1 MLRVVTLGLLVCA
14 VVLVAALVFNSK
26 GGHRYTLEFQ
36 NAAGIVSGN
45 LVMVGGHPV
54 GSVKSV
60 KLSENNR
67 ARMEIE
73 LDEPIREGTTAI
85 IRRSSLSSVHNHYL
99 ALTPGPDN
107 RPELEEGSTLGEGD
121 TTTAVELD
129 QIFDMF
135 DAPTRKGWS
144 GWIRGIASIYRGEG
158 GRNANRTFKYS
169 GASFSSTQRLMA
181 ELADQDTHLDR
192 FVKNTSGFVTNLA
205 SVAPELTEMVSNANA
220 ALGAIAAENESL
232 SLALQEL
239 PPTLR
244 QANTTFVNL
253 RAALDDLR
261 PLYRAQ
267 GRAADAGLA
276 GFLKNDVRPVLRRAR
291 PVFGDLALANSRPG
305 ANNDLSDVLTSLMP
319 LHDVAGPAVNAAVR
333 GMDASQEDV
342 SEFRAYTP
350 DIFGGL
356 GRLGAAT
363 ANYDGNGHYARV
375 RPTAMG
381 PMQLNGNT
389 IEPATTATYGG
400 LNFLSSNFQRCPG
413 GATQPIPGSNPFL
426 DNGNLTGK
434 CDPSQV
440 P

>member
-1 MLRVVTLGLLVCA
+1 MLRVVTLGVLVCA
-14 VVLVAALVFNSK
+14 IVFVASLVFNSN
-26 GGHRYTLEFQ
+26 GGHKYTFDFQ

-60 KLSENNR
+60 ELSEDNR
-67 ARMEIE
+67 ARMEVE
-73 LDEPIREGTTAI
+73 LDEPIREGTTAL
-85 IRRSSLSSVHNHYL
+85 IRRSSLSSVHNHYV
-99 ALTPGPDN
+99 AMTPGPDN
-107 RPELEEGSTLGEGD
+107 NPVLEEGTILGEGE
-121 TTTAVELD
+121 TVTAVELD

-135 DAPTRKGWS
+135 DPKTRKGWS
-144 GWIRGIASIYRGEG
+144 DWIQGIASIYRGEAG
-158 GRNANRTFKYS
+158 PGANKTFKYS

-181 ELADQDTHLDR
+181 ELSDQDVHLDR
-192 FVKNTSGFVTNLA
+192 FVRNTSGFVTNL
-205 SVAPELTEMVSNANA
+205 SRVAPELTELVSNANT
-220 ALGAIAAENESL
+220 ALGAIAQENESL

-253 RAALDDLR
+253 RAALDDVE

-276 GFLKNDVRPVLRRAR
+276 NFLKNDLRPVLKRAR
-291 PVFGDLALANSRPG
+291 PVFSDLADANSRPG
-305 ANNDLSDVLTSLMP
+305 PNNDLSDLLSSMIP
-319 LHDVAGPAVNAAVR
+319 LHDVARPAVNAAVR
-333 GMDASQEDV
+333 GMDASQEEV
-342 SEFRAYTP
+342 SETRAYGP
-350 DIFGGL
+350 DIFNAFA
-356 GRLGAAT
+356 RLGAVTAT
-363 ANYDGNGHYARV
+363 YDGNGHYARV
-375 RPTAMG
+375 VPTAMG
-381 PMQLNGNT
+381 PYQLNGT
-389 IEPATTATYGG
+389 SIEPKTTAIYGG
-400 LNFLSSNFQRCPG
+400 LDFLSNFQRCPG

>member
-26 GGHRYTLEFQ
+26 GGYRYTLEFQ
-36 NAAGIVSGN
+36 NAAGIVPRN

-60 KLSENNR
+60 ELSEDNR

-73 LDEPIREGTTAI
+73 LDEPIHEGTTAI
-85 IRRSSLSSVHNHYL
+85 IRRSSLSSVHGHYV

-107 RPELEEGSTLGEGD
+107 RPQLEEGTTLGEGE

-135 DAPTRKGWS
+135 DPPTRKGWS
-144 GWIRGIASIYRGEG
+144 DWIQGIAAIYRGEG
-158 GRNANRTFKYS
+158 GVNANRTFKYS

-181 ELADQDTHLDR
+181 ELSDQDTHLDK
-192 FVKNTSGFVTNLA
+192 FVRNTSGFVTNLA
-205 SVAPELTEMVSNANA
+205 SVAPELTQMVSNANT
-220 ALGAIAAENESL
+220 ALGAIASENESL
-232 SLALQEL
+232 SLALREL

-253 RAALDDLR
+253 RAALTDLD
-261 PLYRAQ
+261 PLYAAQ

-276 GFLKNDVRPVLRRAR
+276 SFLKRDVRPVLNRAR
-291 PVFGDLALANSRPG
+291 PVFANLATANSRPG
-305 ANNDLSDVLTSLMP
+305 PNNDISDLLTSLIP
-319 LHDVAGPAVNAAVR
+319 LHKVADPAVTAAVN
-333 GMDASQEDV
+333 GMNASQDEV
-342 SEFRAYTP
+342 SEFRAYSP
-350 DIFGGL
+350 DVFGGL
-356 GRLGAAT
+356 GRLGAIA
-363 ANYDGNGHYARV
+363 ANYDANGHYARV
-375 RPTAMG
+375 RPTGMG
-381 PMQLNGNT
+381 PMQLNGAT
-389 IEPATTATYGG
+389 IEPKTSEIYGG
-400 LNFLSSNFQRCPG
+400 LDFLSNFHRCPG

-426 DNGNLTGK
+426 DDGNLTGK
-434 CDPSQV
+434 CDPSQT